1 LIKIIKV
8 SNVEKFAAKILQKQ
22 PQKNK
27 IIVESILKNVKKNG
41 DEAIRKYE
49 KKFSGANISSL
60 RLSQTEIKN
69 AYSKVSKSELS
80 AIRLAKARLEKTES
94 VIKSLLKNKT
104 ISHNGIKIFKKF
116 IPIESVG
123 CYIPGGLAKYPS
135 SVIMSVVPAKIAGVK
150 RIVVVSPP
158 NSEGKIDPLTIVTAN
173 ICGADEIYKTGGAQ
187 SIAALS
193 YGTKTISKVD
203 KIVGPGGAFV
213 TIAKFLTSDQTGI
226 DMLAGPTELGIIAD
240 NSTNP
245 KFVALDL
252 ISQAEHSKDTF
263 CYLITTSEKLAKSVD
278 NIISKLIPKIQRD
291 NLVKS
296 SLKNNGFIAICQT
309 KSDMITLA
317 NTLAPEHLQI
327 MTKNP
332 ESFSSK
338 INTSGLVLLGNYTP
352 SSASDYVLGTNH
364 ILPTNGFGKIRG
376 SLSVLD
382 FIKINTQVVSSKSS
396 LLKISKYLE
405 VLTKAEGLPN
415 HYEAVRGRLE

>member
-1 LIKIIKV
+1 
-8 SNVEKFAAKILQKQ
+8 
-22 PQKNK
+22 
-27 IIVESILKNVKKNG
+27 
-41 DEAIRKYE
+41 
-49 KKFSGANISSL
+49 
-60 RLSQTEIKN
+60 
-69 AYSKVSKSELS
+69 
-80 AIRLAKARLEKTES
+80 
-94 VIKSLLKNKT
+94 
-104 ISHNGIKIFKKF
+104 
-116 IPIESVG
+116 
-123 CYIPGGLAKYPS
+123 
-135 SVIMSVVPAKIAGVK
+135 
-150 RIVVVSPP
+150 
-158 NSEGKIDPLTIVTAN
+158 
-173 ICGADEIYKTGGAQ
+173 
-187 SIAALS
+187 
-193 YGTKTISKVD
+193 
-203 KIVGPGGAFV
+203 
-213 TIAKFLTSDQTGI
+213 
-226 DMLAGPTELGIIAD
+226 
-240 NSTNP
+240 
-245 KFVALDL
+245 
-252 ISQAEHSKDTF
+252 
-263 CYLITTSEKLAKSVD
+263 LITTSEKLAKSVD